1 MEHLVE
7 QAGFPVEPEVEEDRI
22 GVPEEVKSTVSGAP
36 GVELDEEVNQN
47 QADGV
52 RQQQE
57 RPERYSRAVQ
67 QKDNQPHQGNV
78 ALRRVVNEGVALK

>member
-1 MEHLVE
+1 M
-7 QAGFPVEPEVEEDRI
+7 VEPGVEEDRV

-47 QADGV
+47 EADGV

-57 RPERYSRAVQ
+57 RPERHARAVQ
-67 QKDNQPHQGNV
+67 QQG
-78 ALRRVVNEGVALK
+78 